1 MQEIRVTTLFSGYDS
16 QCLALNR
23 LKENYPEFDYELV
36 AWCEIEKSACVAHD
50 ALFPQWADR
59 NIGDIAK
66 VDANSLPDCD
76 LMTWSFPCTDIS
88 QSGKQAGL
96 QENSGT
102 RSSLAW
108 EAIRLFRAKK
118 PKYLLMENVAA
129 LVSSKFIKDFHKIL
143 SALEEI
149 GYANFAQI
157 LDSRDYGV
165 AQHRPRIFL
174 VSIRVD
180 DEDNPPK
187 FYFPKPFPLEKRLK
201 DYLEDE
207 VDEKYYLS
215 DERVQG
221 LITSTQKESERGNG
235 FAWNPTDGSGVACT
249 IQTTQNRKTDN
260 YLFDTDEY
268 EEVYPDKHG
277 QGW

>member
-149 GYANFAQI
+149 GYANFTQV
-157 LDSRDYGV
+157 LDASKYGV
-165 AQHRPRIFL
+165 AQHRERVFM
-174 VSIRVD
+174 VSILRIG
-180 DEDNPPK
+180 DNPEPK

-221 LITSTQKESERGNG
+221 LILSTEKESERGNG
-235 FAWNPTDGSGVACT
+235 FAWKPTDGSSVACT

-260 YLFDTDEY
+260 YLFDTDE
-268 EEVYPDKHG
+268 
-277 QGW
+277 